1 MSRRQHLDRQ
11 RKNFNQRELWTRLL
25 LTPLLLGIVLFL
37 LYTSEDPQWAGSFWQ
52 KWLVARF
59 DLEPSVA
66 QTIVFW
72 TRKTLH
78 FVGYG
83 TLSLLAWAV
92 FAAWRA
98 PLAAVCGAAFA
109 VLVAVLDEGVQ
120 SFSAF
125 RSGKP
130 GDVVLDLCGVLFA
143 MATVGAALG
152 LFPALLVGSHKKRKH

>member
-109 VLVAVLDEGVQ
+109 VLVFFGAIVIPCSRTGLHC
-120 SFSAF
+120 ATP
-125 RSGKP
+125 RSRRQ
-130 GDVVLDLCGVLFA
+130 A
-143 MATVGAALG
+143 NT
-152 LFPALLVGSHKKRKH
+152 RR